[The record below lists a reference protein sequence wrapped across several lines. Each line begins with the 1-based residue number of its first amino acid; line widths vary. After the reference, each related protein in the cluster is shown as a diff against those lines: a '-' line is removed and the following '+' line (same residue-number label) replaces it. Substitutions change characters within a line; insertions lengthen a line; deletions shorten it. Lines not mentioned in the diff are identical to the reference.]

1 MPQSKR
7 VESALSAELSG
18 FVHANMRHR
27 MHQILE
33 SLESSER
40 ALLMQVLERMA
51 EKNADKSLRATHTY
65 SYRWLAE
72 TLTKHG
78 HPISK
83 NQIRHYMAYMHGQA
97 DAK

>member
-1 MPQSKR
+1 
-7 VESALSAELSG
+7 
-18 FVHANMRHR
+18 
-27 MHQILE
+27 
-33 SLESSER
+33 
-40 ALLMQVLERMA
+40 MQVLERMA

-83 NQIRHYMAYMHGQA
+83 NQIRHYMAFVHGQA